1 MEANFRKKV
10 LLVDDSDLVAMM
22 VSEAFEN
29 AGLTVVRGKN
39 GAEGIELAYSE
50 IPDVIVL
57 DVEMPLMQGYIAS
70 RLLKN
75 QRGVRDIPIIM
86 HTSLSE
92 DKDKYWAMASGA
104 NEFVSKDFDNM
115 DRLVNKVLSL
125 AESSEPDSAVIREDA
140 ARMSRDRVFEMLG
153 SVLDQQLFQSSITNS
168 IGKIGRS
175 MTSLSET
182 SRQLLDLLGRVCDT
196 HIAVLIVRYNR
207 DAMAYELPVSGLD
220 AKDENDFFSICL
232 GDFYEKFPATDISG
246 IQKTVFPAE
255 NPADTVSAAQG
266 KKISSYVSFTLFG
279 RGDTAIGTLHVG
291 NRTNEYFSERIT
303 SNIEMFVRNAGSVL
317 DNSILYNQTCEMQQ
331 KIRSAFSKY
340 VPREIIDDLIDD
352 HQKGEL
358 AVGEKRVVTVLFCDM
373 RKFTTISENNSA
385 ENVVLFL
392 NRYFNVMVS
401 IIKKH
406 GGTID
411 KFIGDAILAMFG
423 APTSYEDN
431 TPRAVRA
438 AREMI
443 DALPGIELNGLVLPP
458 SGLRIGIGI
467 HEGNAIVGNIGSQEK
482 TEYTVI
488 GDTVNLAS
496 RLEGLTKYYQEP
508 VLVSETV
515 MEHLNGEFK
524 LREIDSVRVKG
535 KEDGTKL
542 FGFLAPDHAADEEF
556 LDYYAKGLA
565 MYRMGNWSTALGY
578 LEKALARQPGDRC
591 AGLLLERC
599 RRYQVNPPDDWDG
612 TESMDFK

>member
-1 MEANFRKKV
+1 
-10 LLVDDSDLVAMM
+10 MM
-22 VSEAFEN
+22 ATEAFES
-29 AGLTVVRGKN
+29 AGLAVIRGKN
-39 GAEGIELAYSE
+39 GAEGVELAYSE
-50 IPDVIVL
+50 IPDVIVM
-57 DVEMPLMQGYIAS
+57 DAEMPLMQGYLAS

-86 HTSLSE
+86 HTSLSD
-92 DKDKYWAMASGA
+92 DKDKYWALASGA
-104 NEFVSKDFDNM
+104 NEFVSKDFDNI
-115 DRLVNKVLSL
+115 DRLVDKVLSHT
-125 AESSEPDSAVIREDA
+125 ESAQPDSAVIREDA

-153 SVLDQQLFQSSITNS
+153 SVLDQQLFQASITNS
-168 IGKIGRS
+168 MGKIGRS

-182 SRQLLDLLGRVCDT
+182 CHQILGLLGRVCEA

-207 DAMAYELPVSGLD
+207 EVKAYQLPASGLE
-220 AKDENDFFSICL
+220 AKDQSDFISICM
-232 GDFYEKFPATDISG
+232 GDFYAKFPAMDISG
-246 IQKTVFPAE
+246 IQKTVFPVE
-255 NPADTVSAAQG
+255 NPPETAASAPG
-266 KKISSYVSFTLFG
+266 KKISSYVSFPLYG
-279 RGDTAIGTLHVG
+279 RGDAAIGTLHVG

-401 IIKKH
+401 IIKRH

-458 SGLRIGIGI
+458 SGLQIGIGI
-467 HEGNAIVGNIGSQEK
+467 HEGDAIIGNIGSQEK

-508 VLVSETV
+508 VLVSEPV
-515 MEHLNGEFK
+515 MDHLNGEFK
-524 LREIDSVRVKG
+524 MREIDSVRVKG

-542 FGFLAPDHAADEEF
+542 YGFLSSDHAADEEF
-556 LDYYAKGLA
+556 LDCYAKGLA

-578 LEKALARQPGDRC
+578 LERALSRQSGDRC

-599 RRYQVNPPDDWDG
+599 RRYQENPPDCWDG